1 MREYPVTAASE
12 EAEVTPN
19 TGVQAYQYFRD
30 VCSTKLLQA
39 PILLGGPGV
48 IVQIDESLYRHKP
61 KVSWS
66 CRLDVRISL
75 IILFWS
81 LLQNHRGRATANEV
95 WVFGL
100 ADTSYTP
107 ALGYM
112 EVVQHRDAAT
122 LLPIIQAHTRP
133 GTVIHS
139 DEWAAYNNVQTLPTV
154 AVHQTVN
161 HSLEF
166 VNSTTG
172 AHTQNVES
180 YWNRSKTKI
189 KRMKGC
195 HQQMIPSYLDEFMWR
210 ERHGRTA
217 SQALSSI
224 ICDIRDQYP
233 V

>member
-1 MREYPVTAASE
+1 MSSI
-12 EAEVTPN
+12 
-19 TGVQAYQYFRD
+19 GF
-30 VCSTKLLQA
+30 
-39 PILLGGPGV
+39 
-48 IVQIDESLYRHKP
+48 
-61 KVSWS
+61 
-66 CRLDVRISL
+66 
-75 IILFWS
+75 
-81 LLQNHRGRATANEV
+81 LLQNHRGRATSNEI

-100 ADTSYTP
+100 VDTSYRP

-112 EVVQHRDAAT
+112 ELVAQRDAAT

-133 GTVIHS
+133 GTIIHS
-139 DEWAAYNNVQTLPTV
+139 DEWAAYNRVQSLPNV
-154 AVHQTVN
+154 ASHETVN

-172 AHTQNVES
+172 THTQNIES

-195 HQQMIPSYLDEFMWR
+195 HQHMIPSYLDEFMWR
-210 ERHGRTA
+210 ERHGKTA

-224 ICDIRDQYP
+224 IRDIADQYP